1 MADKSVTPLGNGA
14 FLFTRGDGTRGR
26 AWAVKDGR
34 VTWVFVDGRVYR
46 LEADRSLRPQ
56 SSASHAIDDTAL
68 ASPMPATVSA
78 VKVAV
83 GDHVAKGDVLVT
95 LEAMKME
102 LPIRAPRDGVVRRI
116 ACAPGDLVQPGVPLV
131 LLE

>member
-1 MADKSVTPLGNGA
+1 MVDKLVAPLGNGA
-14 FLFTRGDGTRGR
+14 FLVTREDGARGR

-34 VTWVFVDGRVYR
+34 ITWVFVDGRVYR
-46 LEADRSLRPQ
+46 LEPERP
-56 SSASHAIDDTAL
+56 SHAGTSASHASDDTAL

-83 GDHVAKGDVLVT
+83 GDRVAKGDVLVT

-116 ACAPGDLVQPGVPLV
+116 ACAPGELVQPGVPLV